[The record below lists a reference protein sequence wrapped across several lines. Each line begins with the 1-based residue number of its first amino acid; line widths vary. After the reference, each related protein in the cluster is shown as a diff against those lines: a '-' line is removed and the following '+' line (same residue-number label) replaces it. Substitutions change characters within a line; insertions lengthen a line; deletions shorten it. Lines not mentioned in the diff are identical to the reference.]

1 VHELLDAIAQA
12 PDDDSIRRVYADALL
27 DRGEP
32 LGELIHLQLDL
43 EQRLARPH
51 ANARRR
57 RIQELL
63 AAHEK
68 RWTAALDGLAV
79 SPSFR
84 RGFVD
89 EVTVDAEVF
98 VARGAELFERAPL
111 LSAVRLDGLVADAAA
126 EALIQRFVAVLESPH
141 LERLAGLGY
150 SIGVWEPRSDA
161 EWPGNKHSLGDVAI
175 GLLVAA
181 LPRLPKLV
189 RLAPEPWDL
198 DFTAPDFLARFV
210 ELDLSAM
217 HDVTIAR
224 ILDAMPTA
232 GRLRRLTLGTSY
244 RAILGHPCIAALER
258 VSARLPI
265 ENAFRKI
272 RRLEVAPHLTHL
284 VELDLATG

>member
-1 VHELLDAIAQA
+1 MHELLDAIAQS

-43 EQRLARPH
+43 EHRLARPH

-63 AAHEK
+63 AAHQK
-68 RWTAALDGLAV
+68 RWTAALDGLATA
-79 SPSFR
+79 PHFR

-89 EVTVDAEVF
+89 EVTVDVEVF
-98 VARGAELFERAPL
+98 LARGAELFERAPL
-111 LSAVRLDGLVADAAA
+111 LSAVRLEGLVADDAA

-141 LERLAGLGY
+141 LERLAGFGY
-150 SIGVWEPRSDA
+150 SIGVWEPRNDA
-161 EWPGNKHSLGDVAI
+161 EWPGNKHSLGDVAV

-181 LPRLPKLV
+181 LPRLPNLV

-210 ELDLSAM
+210 ELDLSSM
-217 HDVTIAR
+217 HDVTIER
-224 ILDAMPTA
+224 ILDAMPTK

-244 RAILGHPCIAALER
+244 RAILGHPRMADLER

-265 ENAFRKI
+265 ENAFRTI
-272 RRLEVAPHLTHL
+272 RRLEVAPYLTHL
-284 VELDLATG
+284 VELDVR